1 MKKLISLLLLLI
13 GFSSNQLCAQYSN
26 LDDTSIRTYKGK
38 YLLLGTGI
46 GWSYGG
52 IGLKLQWRG
61 GGNQGVGFHLGAGYA
76 PDSPIGVSAG
86 FKFFPYRGLYMN
98 MQFGYGAAE
107 YQSSSNDINSEE
119 VEEINIVYGP
129 SFLVGGDFNWGK
141 GKTGF
146 GFNVGLGVMY
156 GINAKF
162 FEEHI
167 FPAFDFGL
175 IIRFAL

>member
-1 MKKLISLLLLLI
+1 MKPSILLITLSLLSII
-13 GFSSNQLCAQYSN
+13 GFSGNELNAQYSN
-26 LDDTSIRTYKGK
+26 LDDPSIRAYKGK
-38 YLLLGTGI
+38 YILVGTGI

-52 IGLKLQWRG
+52 IGLKIQWRG
-61 GGNQGVGFHLGAGYA
+61 GGNQGIGFHIGAGYA
-76 PDSPIGVSAG
+76 PDSPMGVSAG
-86 FKFFPYRGLYMN
+86 LKFFPYRGLYMN
-98 MQFGYGAAE
+98 AQFGYGAAE
-107 YQSSSNDINSEE
+107 YESNTEYDSEE
-119 VEEINIVYGP
+119 VNIVYGP